1 MDIALLNQKVTF
13 QKSEVVTDEIGNR
26 KSGWSD
32 YFTCHAT
39 ISGEGGDEVY
49 AAGTVIDKADMAVTV
64 RYCKKTAAIKPTG
77 FRLMHAGDAYNILAV
92 DHLSYKRKAV
102 KFKCKKERE

>member
-13 QKSEVVTDEIGNR
+13 QKNEVTVDEIGNR
-26 KSGWSD
+26 TSGWSD
-32 YFTCHAT
+32 YYSCHAT

-49 AAGTVIDKADMAVTV
+49 AAGAIVDKADMAVTV
-64 RYCKKTAAIKPTG
+64 RFCRAVAQVTPTG
-77 FRLMHAGDAYNILAV
+77 YRLIHDGEPYNIIAV

-102 KFKCKKERE
+102 KFKCKKERD

>member
-13 QKSEVVTDEIGNR
+13 QINEVVTDEIGNR
-26 KSGWSD
+26 TNGWMD

-49 AAGTVIDKADMAVTV
+49 AAGTVVDKADMAVTV
-64 RYCKKTAAIKPTG
+64 RYCQKTAAIKPTG
-77 FRLMHAGDAYNILAV
+77 FRLIHAGDAYNILAV
-92 DHLSYKRKAV
+92 DHLNYKRKAI
-102 KFKCKKERE
+102 KFKCKKERG

>member
-13 QKSEVVTDEIGNR
+13 QRSEVVSDEIGNR
-26 KSGWSD
+26 KSGWAD

-49 AAGTVIDKADMAVTV
+49 AAGTVVDKADMAVTV
-64 RYCKKTAAIKPTG
+64 RYCRKTASVTPVG
-77 FRLMHAGDAYNILAV
+77 YRLIHNGEAYNILAV
-92 DHLSYKRKAV
+92 DHLNYKRKAI

>member
-13 QKSEVVTDEIGNR
+13 QRSEVATDEIGNHT
-26 KSGWSD
+26 SGWAD

-49 AAGTVIDKADMAVTV
+49 AAGTVVDKADMAVTV
-64 RYCKKTAAIKPTG
+64 RYCRRVAAIKPVG
-77 FRLMHAGDAYNILAV
+77 YRLLHDGDAYDILSV
-92 DHLSYKRKAV
+92 DHLNYKRKAV
-102 KFKCKKERE
+102 KFKCRKERE